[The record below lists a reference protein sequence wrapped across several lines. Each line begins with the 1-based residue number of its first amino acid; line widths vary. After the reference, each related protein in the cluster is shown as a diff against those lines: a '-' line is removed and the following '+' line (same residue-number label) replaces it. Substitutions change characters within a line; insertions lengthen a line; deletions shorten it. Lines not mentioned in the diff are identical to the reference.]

1 MLILWTRYLKEAEA
15 LAKKLDGQATA
26 GVKKELL
33 RMVAR
38 QRLLVEKSAQV
49 GARKRRQV
57 RRRMAK

>member
-26 GVKKELL
+26 AVKKELL

-38 QRLLVEKSAQV
+38 QRLLLEKSAQV
-49 GARKRRQV
+49 GATKRRQV
-57 RRRMAK
+57 KRRMAR